1 MGKGQRPLRAGL
13 GEGTLPG
20 RSWRPYVRGS
30 SARRSSPQMRL
41 LAAVLLALLAVS
53 QAEEGARLLAS
64 KSLLNRYAVE
74 GRDLTLQYNLYNVG
88 SSAALDVELSDDSFP
103 PEDFGIVSGMLN
115 VKWDRIAPAS
125 NVSHTVVL
133 RPLKA
138 GYFNFT
144 SATVTYL
151 AQEDGPVVV
160 GFTSAP
166 GQGGILAQRE
176 FDRRFSPH
184 FVSSAASLS
193 PPAPPG
199 GGRPLVLRRFV
210 QFVAAPQTCVVGSDP
225 ASRLPFFSTQPPV
238 ESRPGVLGLFGG
250 FKECLR
256 FREPQGAGR
265 LSVNNHAPGSVLG
278 EDSEQVSGEKGRT
291 PGRRRGVGAPAESQ
305 GGLSGGG
312 GIRPARGGGEGQAS
326 WAGGVARRGEEGLA
340 GGFAGLE
347 CRRSGRG
354 AEVGA
359 GGVGLEVCAG
369 LGVVSLRCSGREKR
383 LLGLGQVRRGLG
395 LRHLEGMVALQADG
409 AFRLSLCCT
418 CGREPLTPSS
428 PPEPGLRCPPQL
440 DWAAF
445 GVMTLPS
452 IGVPL
457 LLWYSS
463 KRKYDTPKTK
473 KN

>member
-1 MGKGQRPLRAGL
+1 
-13 GEGTLPG
+13 
-20 RSWRPYVRGS
+20 
-30 SARRSSPQMRL
+30 MRL

-53 QAEEGARLLAS
+53 RAEEGARLLAS

-74 GRDLTLQYNLYNVG
+74 GRDLTLQYNIYNVG

-151 AQEDGPVVV
+151 AQEDGPVVGVSSLNSEEAV

-184 FVSSAASLS
+184 F
-193 PPAPPG
+193 
-199 GGRPLVLRRFV
+199 
-210 QFVAAPQTCVVGSDP
+210 T
-225 ASRLPFFSTQPPV
+225 
-238 ESRPGVLGLFGG
+238 E
-250 FKECLR
+250 
-256 FREPQGAGR
+256 
-265 LSVNNHAPGSVLG
+265 
-278 EDSEQVSGEKGRT
+278 
-291 PGRRRGVGAPAESQ
+291 
-305 GGLSGGG
+305 
-312 GIRPARGGGEGQAS
+312 
-326 WAGGVARRGEEGLA
+326 
-340 GGFAGLE
+340 
-347 CRRSGRG
+347 
-354 AEVGA
+354 
-359 GGVGLEVCAG
+359 
-369 LGVVSLRCSGREKR
+369 
-383 LLGLGQVRRGLG
+383 
-395 LRHLEGMVALQADG
+395 
-409 AFRLSLCCT
+409 
-418 CGREPLTPSS
+418 
-428 PPEPGLRCPPQL
+428 L

-452 IGVPL
+452 IGIPL